1 MTAALAASVA
11 APGASLGAPLT
22 LDRITKRYGNLA
34 AVREISLDVAGGEFL
49 TLLGP
54 SGSGKTTTLMI
65 VAGFVDADGGEVLVG
80 GRPVSAVPPHKRGL
94 GVVFQHYALFPHMT
108 VGGNVAFPLEL
119 RGVRG
124 AEARRKVSD
133 VLDLVR
139 LSGLD
144 GRYPRQLSGGQ
155 QQRVALARALVFGPP
170 VLLMDE
176 PLGALDR
183 QLRAEMQLEIK
194 AIQRRLGITVVYV
207 THDQGEA
214 LTMSDRIA
222 VMRDGRIEQA
232 GSPAD
237 LYERPATP
245 FVAAFLGECNFLDG
259 RVVDADGRRTIVE
272 IAHGFR
278 LDAGTS
284 AAPPGA
290 QVVAAIRPEKLWFV
304 DHEATK
310 AGSTSAVEGTIEE
323 IVYVGDLTRYQ
334 VRVAALDAR
343 LHVERQNR
351 GGVNALAR
359 GDRIRL
365 TWDPADV
372 RVLPPEPPK

>member
-1 MTAALAASVA
+1 
-11 APGASLGAPLT
+11 
-22 LDRITKRYGNLA
+22 
-34 AVREISLDVAGGEFL
+34 
-49 TLLGP
+49 
-54 SGSGKTTTLMI
+54 MI

-94 GVVFQHYALFPHMT
+94 GVVFQHYGLFPHMT
-108 VGGNVAFPLEL
+108 VGQNIVFPLEL

-144 GRYPRQLSGGQ
+144 ARYPRQLSGGQ

-194 AIQRRLGITVVYV
+194 AIQQRLGITVLYV

-232 GSPAD
+232 VSPAD
-237 LYERPATP
+237 LYERPTTP

-272 IAHGFR
+272 IAHAFR

-284 AAPPGA
+284 AVSPGA

-304 DHEATK
+304 DHDATK
-310 AGSTSAVEGTIEE
+310 AGSTSTVEGTIEE
-323 IVYVGDLTRYQ
+323 VVYVGDLTRYQ
-334 VRVAALDAR
+334 VRVAALDAL

-351 GGVNALAR
+351 GGVSALAR
-359 GDRIRL
+359 GHRIRL
-365 TWDPADV
+365 AWDPADV

>member
-1 MTAALAASVA
+1 
-11 APGASLGAPLT
+11 
-22 LDRITKRYGNLA
+22 
-34 AVREISLDVAGGEFL
+34 
-49 TLLGP
+49 
-54 SGSGKTTTLMI
+54 
-65 VAGFVDADGGEVLVG
+65 
-80 GRPVSAVPPHKRGL
+80 
-94 GVVFQHYALFPHMT
+94 
-108 VGGNVAFPLEL
+108 
-119 RGVRG
+119 VRG
-124 AEARRKVSD
+124 GDARRKVSD

-139 LSGLD
+139 LSGLEA
-144 GRYPRQLSGGQ
+144 RYPRQLSGGQ

-237 LYERPATP
+237 LYERPATR

-259 RVVDADGRRTIVE
+259 RVVDAGGGRTIVE
-272 IAHGFR
+272 IARGFR
-278 LDAGTS
+278 LDAGAS
-284 AAPPGA
+284 GVVPGSR
-290 QVVAAIRPEKLWFV
+290 VVAAMRPEKLWFV
-304 DHEATK
+304 DHDMTT
-310 AGSTSAVEGTIEE
+310 GSTSAVEGTVEE
-323 IVYVGDLTRYQ
+323 VVYVGDFTRYQ
-334 VRVAALDAR
+334 VRVAALDAV

-351 GGVNALAR
+351 GASTIAR
-359 GDRIRL
+359 GDCVRL
-365 TWDPADV
+365 AWDPADV
-372 RVLPPEPPK
+372 RVLPPESPR

>member
-1 MTAALAASVA
+1 VTASAA
-11 APGASLGAPLT
+11 APGAPLGAPLT
-22 LDRITKRYGNLA
+22 LDRITKLYGNVA
-34 AVREISLDVAGGEFL
+34 AVREVSLGVAGGEFL

-310 AGSTSAVEGTIEE
+310 AGSISAVDGTIEE
-323 IVYVGDLTRYQ
+323 VVYVGDLTRYQ
-334 VRVAALDAR
+334 VRVAALDTL

-351 GGVNALAR
+351 GGVSALAR
-359 GDRIRL
+359 GDHIRL
-365 TWDPADV
+365 AWDPADV
-372 RVLPPEPPK
+372 RVLRPEPPK

>member
-1 MTAALAASVA
+1 MTAALAASAA
-11 APGASLGAPLT
+11 APGAPTGAPLT
-22 LDRITKRYGNLA
+22 LDRITKLYGNVA
-34 AVREISLDVAGGEFL
+34 AVREVSLDVAGGEFL

-80 GRPVSAVPPHKRGL
+80 GRPVSAAPPHKRGL

-108 VGGNVAFPLEL
+108 VEGDVAFPLEL

-144 GRYPRQLSGGQ
+144 ERYPRQLSGGQ

-237 LYERPATP
+237 LYERPTTP

-272 IAHGFR
+272 IAHAFR

-284 AAPPGA
+284 AVSPGA

-304 DHEATK
+304 DQEATK
-310 AGSTSAVEGTIEE
+310 AGSTSAVDGTIEE
-323 IVYVGDLTRYQ
+323 VVYVGDLTRYQ

-351 GGVNALAR
+351 GGVSALTR

-365 TWDPADV
+365 AWDPADV

>member
-1 MTAALAASVA
+1 VTAVLAASGA
-11 APGASLGAPLT
+11 APGAPPGAPLS
-22 LDRITKRYGNLA
+22 LDRITKLYGNVA
-34 AVREISLDVAGGEFL
+34 AVREVSLDVAGGEFL

-108 VGGNVAFPLEL
+108 VGQNVAFPLEL

-124 AEARRKVSD
+124 AEARPKVSD

-222 VMRDGRIEQA
+222 VMRNGRIEQA

-237 LYERPATP
+237 LYERPTTP
-245 FVAAFLGECNFLDG
+245 FVAAFLGECNFFDG

-272 IAHGFR
+272 IARGFR

-284 AAPPGA
+284 AVSPGA

-310 AGSTSAVEGTIEE
+310 AGSISAVDGTIEE
-323 IVYVGDLTRYQ
+323 VVYVGDLTRYQ
-334 VRVAALDAR
+334 VRVAALDAL

-351 GGVNALAR
+351 GGVSALAR
-359 GDRIRL
+359 GDHIRL
-365 TWDPADV
+365 AWDPADV
-372 RVLPPEPPK
+372 RVLRPEPPK